1 MSAATVAG
9 TALTERSA
17 GDLAALIRAREVSSV
32 DVVEAHI
39 ERLQRFAWTN
49 AVVADRFE
57 SAREDAA
64 AADARIAGSDAGDEL
79 PPLLGVPCTIKESIS
94 FEGMPNSSGLV
105 ARRDFRCTETAPAAQ
120 RLLDAGAIPLGLTN
134 TSELTLW
141 PETEN
146 HVYGRTDNPYDPSR
160 SAGGSSGGEG
170 AAVASGGS
178 PIGLGSD
185 IGGSIRVPA
194 FFNGVFGH
202 KGTPGLVPNSGLFPA
217 GTGGDSWRLLAVGP
231 LTRRAEDLMPALRVL
246 AGPDPSDSA
255 SREVALGDPSEVSI
269 AGIDVLLSERFSY
282 RGTSRELR
290 LARERAA
297 EALAGAGARV
307 RRVEMRNMRRAF
319 ELYVTAL
326 QQGAESGVR
335 EILTDA
341 GAESLSLRSF
351 LARSGPHTLPT
362 RVLIALEILA
372 GRLPEGRNR
381 RLLAAG
387 RAFAGEVQAT
397 IGEGVMLHPP
407 HARVAP
413 RHGTIIWRPMSLTPA
428 FVFNLAE
435 VPVTQVPLGLGTR
448 GLPLGV
454 QVAAGPDRDHV
465 AIAVA
470 LELERRLGG
479 WVAPQAR
486 GSPAT

>member
-1 MSAATVAG
+1 MSSPAAVIAPP
-9 TALTERSA
+9 ALTERA
-17 GDLAALIRAREVSSV
+17 AVELAALMRAREVSAL

-39 ERLQRFAWTN
+39 ERLRSFAWTN

-57 SAREDAA
+57 AAREDAA
-64 AADARIAGSDAGDEL
+64 AADARIAAAENGAEL
-79 PPLLGVPCTIKESIS
+79 PPFLGVPCTVKESIAY
-94 FEGMPNSSGLV
+94 EGMPNCSGLV
-105 ARRDFRCTETAPAAQ
+105 ARRDFRGTETAPAAQ
-120 RLLDAGAIPLGLTN
+120 RLIDAGAIPLGVTN

-141 PETEN
+141 PETAN
-146 HVYGRTDNPYDPSR
+146 HVYGRTDNPHDPSR

-170 AAVASGGS
+170 VAVATGGS

-202 KGTPGLVPNSGLFPA
+202 KGTPGLVPNSGLFPS

-231 LTRRAEDLMPALRVL
+231 LNRRAADLMPVLRVL
-246 AGPDPSDSA
+246 AGPDPSDPA
-255 SREVALGDPSEVSI
+255 CREVALGDPAEVSI
-269 AGIDVLLSERFSY
+269 EDLDVLLSENYSY
-282 RGTSRELR
+282 RGVSRELR

-297 EALAGAGARV
+297 EALADSGARV
-307 RRVEMRNMRRAF
+307 RRVDMKSMRRAF

-326 QQGAESGVR
+326 QQGAEQGVR
-335 EILTDA
+335 EILTDS
-341 GAESLSLRSF
+341 GAEALSLRSF

-362 RVLIALEILA
+362 RILIALEILA
-372 GRLPEGRNR
+372 TRLPEGRTS

-387 RAFAGEVQAT
+387 RAFAEEVQAT
-397 IGEGVMLHPP
+397 IGDGVMLHPP

-413 RHGTIIWRPMSLTPA
+413 RHGTLILRPMSLTPA
-428 FVFNLAE
+428 FVFNLAG
-435 VPVTQVPLGLGTR
+435 VPVTQVPLGLDRR

-465 AIAVA
+465 SIAVA
-470 LELERRLGG
+470 IELERRLGG
-479 WVAPQAR
+479 WVPPR
-486 GSPAT
+486 PR